1 MGSVHPKL
9 GNHAVVMG
17 GSLAGL
23 LATRVLSDFYD
34 KVTLIERDVLP
45 TTASHRRGVPQ
56 GRHTHG
62 LLASGGR
69 VLEELFPGIADA
81 LLRAGAVS
89 GDISRDSRWFFEG
102 ACLKRVDSGLNAL
115 LMTRPMVEAAVRER
129 VLALPNLCTRDNTAV
144 RSLVT
149 SGDRVTGVALGDE
162 TVQADMVVDA
172 TGRGSH
178 TSHWLEVMKFPRPA
192 EESVQVAVGYATRFF
207 RRERHHLGGDIAVVI
222 PPTPTGKRG
231 GVMLAQEGDRW
242 TVTLI
247 AHFGNYPPEDRRAF
261 IEYASTL
268 PAPYIHE
275 VVSQAEP
282 LGEPASAR
290 FPASVRRRY
299 ELLARFPEGYLVIG
313 DAMCSFNPI
322 YGQGM
327 SVAAL
332 EAMELQKCLAQGKGN
347 LAKRFFAAAGK
358 VVDIPWGIAVGN
370 DLRMKEAVGKR
381 TPALRFINWYMS
393 KLHKAAHTDEV
404 PALAFHKVG
413 NLLAPPES
421 VMHPRVMGRVI
432 LRNLGIA
439 PSGNRR
445 EGYNSALQRP
455 ENGGGLEP

>member
-1 MGSVHPKL
+1 MGSVYPKL
-9 GNHAVVMG
+9 GDHAIVMG
-17 GSLAGL
+17 GSMAGL
-23 LATRVLSDFYD
+23 LATRVLSDFYRR
-34 KVTLIERDVLP
+34 VTLIERDVLP
-45 TTASHRRGVPQ
+45 TSVSHRRGVPQ

-69 VLEELFPGIADA
+69 VLEDLFPGISSA
-81 LLRAGAVS
+81 LVRDGAIS
-89 GDISRDSRWFFEG
+89 GDISLNSRWFFEG
-102 ACLKRVDSGLNAL
+102 ACLKRVDSGLTAL
-115 LMTRPMVEAAVRER
+115 LMTRPMVEAAVRDR
-129 VLALPNLCTRDNTAV
+129 VLGLGNVCVRDNAAV
-144 RSLVT
+144 RSLMA
-149 SGDRVTGVALGDE
+149 SGDRVNGVAIGE
-162 TVQADMVVDA
+162 EVIAADLVVDA

-178 TSHWLEVMKFPRPA
+178 TPQWLENMGFPRPA

-207 RRERHHLGGDIAVVI
+207 RRERLHLGGDTAVII

-247 AHFGNYPPEDRRAF
+247 AHFGNYPPEELAGFVD
-261 IEYASTL
+261 YARTL

-299 ELLARFPEGYLVIG
+299 EAVARFPEGYLVIG

-327 SVAAL
+327 SVSAL
-332 EAMELQKCLAQGKGN
+332 EAVALQKCLALGVSN
-347 LAKRFFAAAGK
+347 LAGRFFATAAK

-381 TPALRFINWYMS
+381 TAGLRFINWYMS

-404 PALAFHKVG
+404 PALAFHRVG

-421 VMHPRVMGRVI
+421 IMHPRVMGRV
-432 LRNLGIA
+432 LLGNLTNRGERRRVEALA
-439 PSGNRR
+439 PAGLDANTRR
-445 EGYNSALQRP
+445 SQT
-455 ENGGGLEP
+455 